1 MVVPVELGMVVSVDL
16 GMVVSVDL
24 GMVVSVEM
32 GKVNQVGLGV
42 AVQIDWEMFEDEE
55 EEEEEEDGGVYV
67 ECYRRATPPCG
78 LCHRVRFARWVL
90 RTHMVKLALVNYAI
104 F

>member
-1 MVVPVELGMVVSVDL
+1 MEVGVVWDKWVEISQVDL
-16 GMVVSVDL
+16 GMSVLVEWVKADQVEL

-32 GKVNQVGLGV
+32 GKVNQVDFGV

-55 EEEEEEDGGVYV
+55 GEEEDGDVYV
-67 ECYRRATPPCG
+67 EYHQRATPPCG

-90 RTHMVKLALVNYAI
+90 
-104 F
+104 